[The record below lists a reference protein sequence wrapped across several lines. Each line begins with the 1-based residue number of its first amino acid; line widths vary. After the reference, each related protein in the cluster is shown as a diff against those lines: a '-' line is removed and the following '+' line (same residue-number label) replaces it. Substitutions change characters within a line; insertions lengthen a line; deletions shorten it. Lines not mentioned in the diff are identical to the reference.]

1 MKKFGIYLAYPP
13 TLDLR
18 AEGLGRHLAEFLK
31 EAKNCPT
38 AKFVIACPS
47 WTRKSLGDLLEGVGV
62 SPDAFEIIGP
72 KDQPMFLKLYQ
83 LYQDYKRRTRDQSRF
98 LRLFRVLKRRCARDL
113 TRAEGLLVTTRSSL
127 LLAFLALLA
136 LPFVVI
142 AVAAMA
148 VSWFSALFV
157 AAWPKL
163 RVRLIRSRL
172 FRQYSTLVTRV
183 ATKPQASSTTV
194 RLYRLMEEA
203 EASLLLEDINSRK
216 DVSAWYS
223 PTAFWPH
230 FNRINAPRLT
240 CVPDVVLSESPI
252 GFSAV
257 GGDRVLQTFGLV
269 EATIEGGDHF
279 VTYSE
284 HIKYRT
290 LVERYQVSPSAIDVV
305 PHGANRLDNLIAVS
319 GFPDNEA
326 STEAF
331 CVNRFQGALY
341 KAIGTQQ
348 ASNFDSGDVEFI
360 FYASQFRPNKN
371 VMTLLR
377 AYDHLLKRRYIA
389 HKLVLTG
396 DPNSLPDIARFIRDR
411 NLQNDVLC
419 LHDLSAQELAACYRL
434 ADLAVNPSLSEG
446 GCPFTLTEALS
457 VGTPVVMARIAV
469 TEEVVTD
476 PELQDIMLFNPYDWE
491 DMAARIEWALQNKE
505 ELLERQ
511 RALYEQL
518 AKRSWSTVV
527 NEYIAILDRLSSST
541 SSNEHSEM
549 TDARPG

>member
-1 MKKFGIYLAYPP
+1 MKTFGIYLAYPP

-18 AEGLGRHLAEFLK
+18 AQGLGRHLAEFLR
-31 EAKNCPT
+31 EAKS
-38 AKFVIACPS
+38 ASDARFVIACPS
-47 WTRKSLGDLLEGVGV
+47 WMRKSLRDLLEGVEV
-62 SPDAFEIIGP
+62 STDAFEIIGP
-72 KDQPMFLKLYQ
+72 KEEPMFLKLYE
-83 LYQDYKRRTRDQSRF
+83 LYLAYKRRRRRRSRF
-98 LRLFRVLKRRCARDL
+98 LRLVNALKRRLMRDL

-127 LLAFLALLA
+127 LLAVFALVA
-136 LPFVVI
+136 LPFATMAL
-142 AVAAMA
+142 AVMF
-148 VSWFSALFV
+148 VSSFGALCV
-157 AAWPKL
+157 AAWL
-163 RVRLIRSRL
+163 RLRAGLNRSRL
-172 FRQYSTLVTRV
+172 YRQYSRV
-183 ATKPQASSTTV
+183 VPKFTTKPQASSTTV
-194 RLYRLMEEA
+194 RLYRLMEES
-203 EASLLLEDINSRK
+203 EARLLIKDINSRK
-216 DVSAWYS
+216 DVAAWYA
-223 PTAFWPH
+223 PTAFWPQ
-230 FNRINAPRLT
+230 FNRIEAPRLT
-240 CVPDVVLSESPI
+240 CVPDVVLSESPV

-257 GGDRVLQTFGLV
+257 GGDRFLQTFGSV

-290 LVERYQVSPSAIDVV
+290 LVDRYQVSPGAIDVV
-305 PHGANRLDNLIAVS
+305 PHGANRLDDLIAVS

-326 STEAF
+326 ATDAF
-331 CVNRFQGALY
+331 CVSRFESALG

-348 ASNFDSGDVEFI
+348 PFNFDSGDVEFI

-377 AYDHLLKRRYIA
+377 AYNYLLKRRYVG

-396 DPNSLPDIARFIRDR
+396 HPHSLPEIARFIREH

-419 LHDLSAQELAACYRL
+419 LHGLSAQELAACYRL

-476 PELQDIMLFNPYDWE
+476 PELQNLMLFDPYDWE

-505 ELLERQ
+505 SLLERQ
-511 RALYEQL
+511 LKLYERL
-518 AKRSWSTVV
+518 AERSWKTVV
-527 NEYIAILDRLSSST
+527 NEYVAILDRISSP
-541 SSNEHSEM
+541 
-549 TDARPG
+549 AA

>member
-1 MKKFGIYLAYPP
+1 MKTFGIYLAYPP

-31 EAKNCPT
+31 EAKSCSD
-38 AKFVIACPS
+38 ARFVIACSS

-72 KDQPMFLKLYQ
+72 RDQPMFLKLYQ
-83 LYQDYKRRTRDQSRF
+83 LYQDYKRRTRRQSRS
-98 LRLFRVLKRRCARDL
+98 LRLFRILKRQFARNL
-113 TRAEGLLVTTRSSL
+113 TRAENLMVTTRSSL

-136 LPFVVI
+136 LPFVMI

-148 VSWFSALFV
+148 VSWFSALII
-157 AAWPKL
+157 AAWQKL
-163 RVRLIRSRL
+163 CARLARSRP
-172 FRQYSTLVTRV
+172 FRQYSKLVTWA

-203 EASLLLEDINSRK
+203 EASLLLKDINSRK

-230 FNRINAPRLT
+230 FTRIKAPRLT

-252 GFSAV
+252 GFSTV

-290 LVERYQVSPSAIDVV
+290 LVERYQVSPGAIDVV
-305 PHGANRLDNLIAVS
+305 RHGANRLDDLIAVS
-319 GFPDNEA
+319 GFPDNAA
-326 STEAF
+326 STDAF
-331 CVNRFQGALY
+331 CVSRFESALG

-348 ASNFDSGDVEFI
+348 PFNFDSGDVEFI

-371 VMTLLR
+371 VITLLR
-377 AYDHLLKRRYIA
+377 AYEHLLKRRYIG

-396 DPNSLPDIARFIRDR
+396 DPHSLPEIARFIRDR

-419 LHDLSAQELAACYRL
+419 LHGLSAQELAACYRL
-434 ADLAVNPSLSEG
+434 ADVAVNPSLSEG

-469 TEEVVTD
+469 TEEVITD
-476 PELQDIMLFNPYDWE
+476 PELRGLMLFDPYDWE

-505 ELLERQ
+505 SLLERQ
-511 RALYEQL
+511 LQLYERL
-518 AKRSWSTVV
+518 AERSWKSVV
-527 NEYIAILDRLSSST
+527 NEYVAILDRISSKST
-541 SSNEHSEM
+541 CSER
-549 TDARPG
+549 A